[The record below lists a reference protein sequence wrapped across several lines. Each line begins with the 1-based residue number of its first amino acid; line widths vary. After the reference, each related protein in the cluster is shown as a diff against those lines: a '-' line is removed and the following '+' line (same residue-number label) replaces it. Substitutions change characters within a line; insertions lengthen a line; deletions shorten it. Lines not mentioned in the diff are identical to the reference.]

1 MKIMKSELLE
11 KRTSPRVAMDFD
23 QNSAGTV
30 PRRPRI
36 IDLGPGG
43 ACLWLSAPPDPSW
56 HSPALEFHYAGQN
69 HVVHSRVVWSQ
80 ACAAGSNLK
89 ELAFAEGWFAG
100 FEFDEGV
107 QDNWNSAAF
116 HGILRSGDVSV
127 SLLFD
132 IDAADQSQSQIAP
145 AGDRGLFTFSKSS
158 VEGVKAAADE
168 LLPVLAKH
176 FTDVNMVFTRDRI
189 EISAPFRT
197 PAELNPPPAS
207 RRDYRPAPASR
218 VVETAAAT
226 TIEPPAAPLQPTSA
240 PAMHWHRKV
249 LIGAGGLAFVI
260 LAARFLGIFHSPEP
274 AQATLDV
281 PAAMQTIPAWAAGI
295 DQSALDGWIK
305 VQKKFGLSDSTVRAA
320 VQVLSKNGKYS
331 PGQDLHDLTR
341 YPAQVTRAFSLL
353 ASTQNGPSFQFN
365 PLENDLKG
373 RVVQGARFPDEAPG
387 GAYSP
392 LERES
397 FNNVVVLAVIELL
410 QRQEN
415 DPDVKKILAA
425 LDRHRPS

>member
-1 MKIMKSELLE
+1 MKSELLE

-43 ACLWLSAPPDPSW
+43 ACLWLSAPPDPGW
-56 HSPALEFHYAGQN
+56 QRPALEFHYAGQN
-69 HVVHSRVVWSQ
+69 HVVHSRVIWSQ
-80 ACAAGSNLK
+80 ACAADSDLK
-89 ELAFAEGWFAG
+89 ELAFADGWFAG
-100 FEFDEGV
+100 FEFEEGV

-127 SLLFD
+127 SLLFN
-132 IDAADQSQSQIAP
+132 IGAADQSPSEIAR
-145 AGDRGLFTFSKSS
+145 AGDRGVLTFSKSS

-197 PAELNPPPAS
+197 PAELNPPPA
-207 RRDYRPAPASR
+207 RRRNYRPAPANR
-218 VVETAAAT
+218 VVEAAAAT
-226 TIEPPAAPLQPTSA
+226 TIEPPALQPKGA
-240 PAMHWHRKV
+240 PTMHWRRKV
-249 LIGAGGLAFVI
+249 LIGTGGLALVI
-260 LAARFLGIFHSPEP
+260 LAARFVGIFHSPEP
-274 AQATLDV
+274 AQATPDAPV
-281 PAAMQTIPAWAAGI
+281 AMQTIPAWAAGI

-305 VQKKFGLSDSTVRAA
+305 LQKKFGLSGSTVRAA
-320 VQVLSKNGKYS
+320 VQILAKNDKYS
-331 PGQDLHDLTR
+331 PGQDLYDLTR

-353 ASTQNGPSFQFN
+353 AGTQNGPSFQFN

-410 QRQEN
+410 RRQEN

-425 LDRHRPS
+425 IERHRPS